1 MNRILIFLGLLL
13 CTLAS
18 NAQNIQ
24 QVTGKVTDKTGPLAG
39 VNILNKKG
47 AGHGTMT
54 DSEGNYSI
62 RAAKGDIL
70 QFSFVGMETKEIV
83 VDKTVINV
91 LLSENTLLLDE
102 VVAIGYGT
110 STKKDLTGA
119 VASIKLEDSP
129 SASLPTVNL
138 LESLKGS
145 LPGVD
150 IGMTSSAGGDPS
162 LNIRGQ
168 NSISASNTPLL
179 VVDGIIGGSFSQLN
193 PQDIATIDV
202 LKDASSAAVYG
213 SRAANGVIIVT
224 TKRGKTDK
232 PHLNLNAYYGIQSW
246 TRKPKMMNGEKYNQ
260 FRKDQAIA
268 SGASGVD
275 LGLEYILLPKEYE
288 AYQAG
293 SEIDWFDEV
302 TQYAPTQN
310 YQLSVS
316 GANDKINYYVS
327 ANYLDQKGIIVG
339 DKYNKASFLA
349 KMDVNVFKWAKV
361 GINLSGNTQDYSG
374 MNASSYTATFIS
386 PWGFMNST
394 FAGHEDWLEVFPG
407 GNTSWSNPL
416 RDTHNIDDMDKRNNF
431 DGKAYLEIRLPWI
444 EGLSWRINGSYNLSQ
459 KKEGRFYHENY
470 YVQTIKESEIL
481 NPSQFLKDANGYKK
495 DTNGN
500 SWLLNQVLNY
510 NHTFGEHRI
519 DLTFMSERQRSHEDG
534 VHATA
539 RDFSEAGTTVLGYNS
554 LELGAADKR
563 AIDTWKTQSS
573 SLAYLGRINYVWR
586 NKYHVSASFRRDG
599 FSAFAEGHKYGN
611 FKSAALAWTISEEE
625 FLPNNILS
633 YLKLRLSYGENG
645 NPSIKNYETFPKVG
659 IGAYIFGTE
668 YVKSQYQSSLANK
681 TLGWEKTNAFNVGTD
696 FGLFNDRLTGNI
708 EYYNSN
714 TTNLLV
720 NRRLPSTSGYT
731 SIFDNLGKVA
741 NWGLE
746 IGLHSVNIETKDF
759 QWNTS
764 VSFWLNRNKIKSL
777 YGIDSNK
784 DGKEDDDIDNSWFIG
799 KSLGAVYDYTFDG
812 IVQTD
817 DIEYQEKYNMKPG
830 DVKFKDLNEDG
841 KIDAEDK
848 SIIGYTKPNFTV
860 NLKNTLTYKNFQ
872 LFFAIDWIA
881 GGGKNNYYIQNNAV
895 AFVPNTTSTSCN
907 WLDKEYWTP
916 ETPSNS
922 VPRVNYLQQNY
933 KYGFYQSRAF
943 VRLQDISLSYTF
955 SPRIL
960 EKTHVFTDAKVFVS
974 GKNLLTF
981 TGWTG
986 MDPETGQRIGGGNP
1000 SFKTVSFGLNVS
1012 F

>member
-1 MNRILIFLGLLL
+1 M
-13 CTLAS
+13 
-18 NAQNIQ
+18 
-24 QVTGKVTDKTGPLAG
+24 
-39 VNILNKKG
+39 
-47 AGHGTMT
+47 
-54 DSEGNYSI
+54 
-62 RAAKGDIL
+62 
-70 QFSFVGMETKEIV
+70 
-83 VDKTVINV
+83 
-91 LLSENTLLLDE
+91 
-102 VVAIGYGT
+102 
-110 STKKDLTGA
+110 
-119 VASIKLEDSP
+119 
-129 SASLPTVNL
+129 
-138 LESLKGS
+138 
-145 LPGVD
+145 
-150 IGMTSSAGGDPS
+150 
-162 LNIRGQ
+162 
-168 NSISASNTPLL
+168 
-179 VVDGIIGGSFSQLN
+179 
-193 PQDIATIDV
+193 
-202 LKDASSAAVYG
+202 
-213 SRAANGVIIVT
+213 
-224 TKRGKTDK
+224 
-232 PHLNLNAYYGIQSW
+232 
-246 TRKPKMMNGEKYNQ
+246 
-260 FRKDQAIA
+260 
-268 SGASGVD
+268 
-275 LGLEYILLPKEYE
+275 
-288 AYQAG
+288 
-293 SEIDWFDEV
+293 
-302 TQYAPTQN
+302 
-310 YQLSVS
+310 
-316 GANDKINYYVS
+316 
-327 ANYLDQKGIIVG
+327 
-339 DKYNKASFLA
+339 
-349 KMDVNVFKWAKV
+349 
-361 GINLSGNTQDYSG
+361 
-374 MNASSYTATFIS
+374 
-386 PWGFMNST
+386 
-394 FAGHEDWLEVFPG
+394 
-407 GNTSWSNPL
+407 
-416 RDTHNIDDMDKRNNF
+416 
-431 DGKAYLEIRLPWI
+431 
-444 EGLSWRINGSYNLSQ
+444 
-459 KKEGRFYHENY
+459 
-470 YVQTIKESEIL
+470 
-481 NPSQFLKDANGYKK
+481 
-495 DTNGN
+495 
-500 SWLLNQVLNY
+500 
-510 NHTFGEHRI
+510 
-519 DLTFMSERQRSHEDG
+519 
-534 VHATA
+534 
-539 RDFSEAGTTVLGYNS
+539 
-554 LELGAADKR
+554 
-563 AIDTWKTQSS
+563 
-573 SLAYLGRINYVWR
+573 
-586 NKYHVSASFRRDG
+586 
-599 FSAFAEGHKYGN
+599 
-611 FKSAALAWTISEEE
+611 
-625 FLPNNILS
+625 
-633 YLKLRLSYGENG
+633 
-645 NPSIKNYETFPKVG
+645 G

-720 NRRLPSTSGYT
+720 KRRLPSTSGYT

-784 DGKEDDDIDNSWFIG
+784 DGKEDDDIENSWFIG

-895 AFVPNTTSTSCN
+895 TFVPNTTGTSCN

-916 ETPSNS
+916 ETPSNT

-955 SPRIL
+955 NPRIL
-960 EKTHVFTDAKVFVS
+960 EKTHVFTDAKIFVS